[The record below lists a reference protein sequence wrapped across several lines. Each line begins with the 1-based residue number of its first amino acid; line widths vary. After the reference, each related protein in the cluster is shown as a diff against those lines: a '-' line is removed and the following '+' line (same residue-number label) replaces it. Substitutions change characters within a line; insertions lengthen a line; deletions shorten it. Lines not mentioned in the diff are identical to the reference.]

1 MDSPNLEDIDVPLT
15 AMSSDDLKQLKVLY
29 NQSYEHYKKL
39 LNDATLM
46 TGLKEGDIL
55 AVKLCMAEV
64 EKEIKEI
71 DDLIDSKK
79 LIKGETDT

>member
-1 MDSPNLEDIDVPLT
+1 MDPSTIEDIDVPLT

-39 LNDATLM
+39 LNDAALM

-64 EKEIKEI
+64 EKDIKEI

-79 LIKGETDT
+79 LIKGETDK

>member
-1 MDSPNLEDIDVPLT
+1 MDPSTIEDIDVPLT

-39 LNDATLM
+39 LNDAELM

-64 EKEIKEI
+64 EKDIKEI

-79 LIKGETDT
+79 LIKDQTDK